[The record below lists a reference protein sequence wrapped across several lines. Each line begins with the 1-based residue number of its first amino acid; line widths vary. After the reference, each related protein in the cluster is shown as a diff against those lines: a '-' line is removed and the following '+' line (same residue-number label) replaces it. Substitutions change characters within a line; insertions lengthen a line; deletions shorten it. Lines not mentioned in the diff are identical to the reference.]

1 MRHFSSFK
9 SALLI
14 VVFLTVPLCLSG
26 HAQQM
31 NTQSFKVKSEN
42 LPDHTMLSFTDKVGV
57 LHSYG
62 VELNHRIDGLGHKIA
77 AFVDEKFASYL
88 GNWVKSTAPFGITWV
103 TLIAC
108 ALLIVFVFIVERLLR
123 ALNRKLMRRISG
135 EEMEVSFPE
144 LVLAALARPLSLCIW
159 AYGLYVALTPLFQYF
174 RGPDG
179 TNLVQE
185 AAHRVTNVAG
195 SVIPF
200 WFVFRL
206 IGLVDDAL
214 GKKAQKTDHTY
225 DQILSTLVHSWRRPL
240 KILFLIV
247 WVRIAVP
254 LFGGPEILVT
264 IVNYGFAMAL
274 IGAVAWLI
282 IRTTDIL
289 EDLILSRYRIDIKD
303 NLGAR
308 KIHTQ
313 IRFLK
318 RVIVITV
325 FVVALASMLMLFQK
339 VRQFG
344 ASILAS
350 AGVMGIVAGLA
361 VQRSIANLLVGIQI
375 AITQPIRVDDVVIV
389 ENEWGQIEEITSTYV
404 VVRIWDLRRLI
415 LPITYFTEKPFQNW
429 TRTSADLIGTVY
441 LYADYS
447 IPVEEV
453 RQELYRI
460 VKNSELWD
468 GKAWGLQVTDA
479 KERTVEL
486 RALVSAA
493 DASAAWNLRCE
504 VREKLISFIQE
515 NYPESLPQFRA
526 SLSQGNSEGKRA
538 FFLTEETSEKG

>member
-1 MRHFSSFK
+1 MRYFSSFK
-9 SALLI
+9 TALLI
-14 VVFLTVPLCLSG
+14 VAILSVPLCHSG
-26 HAQQM
+26 RAQQL
-31 NTQSFKVKSEN
+31 NAQSFGVKSEN
-42 LPDHTMLSFTDKVGV
+42 LSVHTASPSAHKAGV
-57 LHSYG
+57 LYNYG
-62 VELNHRIDGLGHKIA
+62 AELNHQIDGLGHKIA
-77 AFVDEKFASYL
+77 TFIDKKFAFYL
-88 GNWVKSTAPFGITWV
+88 GNWVESTAPFGITWF

-108 ALLIVFVFIVERLLR
+108 ALLIVFVLIVERLLT
-123 ALNRKLMRRISG
+123 ALNRKLMQRIGG
-135 EEMEVSFPE
+135 EKEEVSLPE
-144 LVLAALARPLSLCIW
+144 LILAALARPLSLCIW
-159 AYGLYVALTPLFQYF
+159 AYGLFAALTPLFHYF
-174 RGPDG
+174 RRPDG
-179 TNLVQE
+179 TNLVQQ

-195 SVIPF
+195 SILPF
-200 WFVFRL
+200 WCVFRL

-214 GKKAQKTDHTY
+214 RKKAQKTGHTS
-225 DQILSTLVHSWRRPL
+225 DQILSTLAHSWRRPL
-240 KILFLIV
+240 KMLFLIV
-247 WVRIAVP
+247 WVRLAVP
-254 LFGGPEILVT
+254 LFGGPEILVVL
-264 IVNYGFAMAL
+264 VNYGFAMAL
-274 IGAVAWLI
+274 IGVVAWLI

-289 EDLILSRYRIDIKD
+289 EDLILSRYRIDVKD
-303 NLGAR
+303 NLEAR

-447 IPVEEV
+447 IPVEKV

-460 VKNSELWD
+460 VKDSEVWD
-468 GKAWGLQVTDA
+468 GKVWALQVTDA

-493 DASAAWNLRCE
+493 NASAAWNLRCE
-504 VREKLISFIQE
+504 VREKLIRFIQE

-526 SLSQGNSEGKRA
+526 SLSQVNSEEKQA

>member
-1 MRHFSSFK
+1 MSEETGLPSPDK
-9 SALLI
+9 TEEI
-14 VVFLTVPLCLSG
+14 DKIG
-26 HAQQM
+26 
-31 NTQSFKVKSEN
+31 TQ
-42 LPDHTMLSFTDKVGV
+42 
-57 LHSYG
+57 
-62 VELNHRIDGLGHKIA
+62 LNHEIDGLGHKIT
-77 AFVDEKFASYL
+77 AFADEKFTSYL
-88 GNWVKSTAPFGITWV
+88 GNWVNATASFGITWF

-108 ALLIVFVFIVERLLR
+108 ALLIISVLVIERLLR
-123 ALNRKLMRRISG
+123 ALNRKLMQRISG
-135 EEMEVSFPE
+135 EKEDVSLPE
-144 LVLAALARPLSLCIW
+144 LILAALARPISLFIW
-159 AYGLYVALTPLFQYF
+159 AYGLYAALTPLFQYF
-174 RGPDG
+174 RRPDG
-179 TNLVQE
+179 TNLIQE
-185 AAHRVTNVAG
+185 VAHRITNVAG
-195 SVIPF
+195 SALPF
-200 WFVFRL
+200 WFIFRF
-206 IGLVDDAL
+206 IGLLDDAL
-214 GKKAQKTDHTY
+214 RKRAESTGHTP
-225 DQILSTLVHSWRRPL
+225 DRILSTLMSSWRRPL

-247 WVRIAVP
+247 WVRLAVP
-254 LFGGPEILVT
+254 LFGGPELIITL
-264 IVNYGFAMAL
+264 VNYGFAVAL
-274 IGAVAWLI
+274 IGAIAWLI

-289 EDLILSRYRIDIKD
+289 EDLVLSRYRIDVRD
-303 NLGAR
+303 NLEAR

-361 VQRSIANLLVGIQI
+361 AQRSIANLLVGIQI

-460 VKNSELWD
+460 VKDSELWD
-468 GKAWGLQVTDA
+468 GKAWALQVTDA
-479 KERTVEL
+479 KQRTIEL
-486 RALVSAA
+486 RAIVSAA
-493 DASAAWNLRCE
+493 NASAAWNLRCE
-504 VREKLISFIQE
+504 VRERLIIFIQK
-515 NYPESLPQFRA
+515 NYPESLPKFRA
-526 SLSQGNSEGKRA
+526 ELSQDNLEERPA
-538 FFLTEETSEKG
+538 FFLTEKTQEKS